1 METWLFPR
9 RAKRSKRK
17 NDFMILLFLETSTK
31 LCSVALSNGEVL
43 LASRQ
48 SFEDGY
54 THAEN
59 LHKFI
64 DECLKEAKVSPKELD
79 AIVVSKGPGSYTGL
93 RIGVSAAKGLAYGLD
108 IPIIA
113 LESLEIIAATC
124 KASHPDFD
132 VYIPMIDARRMEVY
146 SASYD
151 RSLNRLNPIQA
162 IVVDSEEFDSYP
174 SQRVAY
180 FGDGAEKCQ
189 EILDTKGWKFIP
201 GIQADAKF
209 MISAAILKYK
219 SAKFENTAYFEPF
232 YLKEFIAGKPKK
244 LL

>member
-1 METWLFPR
+1 MT
-9 RAKRSKRK
+9 
-17 NDFMILLFLETSTK
+17 NLLFLETSTK
-31 LCSVALSNGEVL
+31 LCSVALSHGEEL

-48 SFEDGY
+48 SLEDGY

-59 LHKFI
+59 LHQFI
-64 DECLKEAKVSPKELD
+64 HECLIEANLSPKQLD

-108 IPIIA
+108 LPIIA

-132 VYIPMIDARRMEVY
+132 IYIPMIDARRMEVY
-146 SASYD
+146 AASYD
-151 RSLNRLNPIQA
+151 QNMSRLNPIQA
-162 IVVDSEEFDSYP
+162 IVVDTDEFDKYP

-180 FGDGAEKCQ
+180 FGDGAEKCK
-189 EILDTKGWKFIP
+189 EILNAKGWKFIP

-209 MISAAILKYK
+209 MLPAALLKYK
-219 SAKFENTAYFEPF
+219 SGEFENTAYFEPF